1 MLIKIAKEVSDKSKK
16 NNLVTVGKRWL
27 MERRKPLT
35 IERNQWQIDDEEN
48 IKNKFSCIGSYND
61 GNIILQFQNRGKNKK

>member
-1 MLIKIAKEVSDKSKK
+1 MLIKIAKGVSDKSKK

-35 IERNQWQIDDEEN
+35 IERN
-48 IKNKFSCIGSYND
+48 
-61 GNIILQFQNRGKNKK
+61 